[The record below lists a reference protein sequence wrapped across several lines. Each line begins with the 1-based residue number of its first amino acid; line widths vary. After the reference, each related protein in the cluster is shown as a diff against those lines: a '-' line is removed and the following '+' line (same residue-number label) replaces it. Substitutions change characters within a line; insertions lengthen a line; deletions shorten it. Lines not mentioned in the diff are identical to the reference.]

1 MVETNDTLTKEE
13 LTDERFKK
21 IMLKFLLNEP
31 FFSDIMSHV
40 RRQKTY
46 AIPTAGVSCAGG
58 EFTLHWNPDF
68 VGKLSTKK
76 MFGLLKHECYHLIYQ
91 HVAGRKQKPHLMWNI
106 ATDLAINSTIP
117 LDELPDGGLIPGQ
130 ATVFP
135 EGYTP
140 EPSQIK
146 MSDFI
151 KSMPLNKSS
160 EWYMEKIMSDE
171 DIQDAIQEAMGQKGG
186 SCPMCTGGGDSDGS
200 GDGDGEGTGGLG
212 SGSGGDS
219 NNKTSEG
226 GEANG
231 SCGHGFGNGKPG
243 QGFDHHFD
251 EELTD
256 AEKAMADAKIKEIV
270 KKAANRASK
279 NRSWGSVGASMQ
291 GEIQA
296 MFSDEIDWR
305 NVLRYFCGSKQKA
318 NRSRTYKRI
327 NKKYPYIHPGRKTS
341 YTSNIAVYIDQSGS
355 VGDNELQLLFN
366 TLNELAKRV
375 TFTIYHFDTAVDEKS
390 EFVWKKNKTVRKAY
404 RTRGGG
410 TCFNCVEDHFRKNI
424 AKYDGYIIMT
434 DGYAPKP
441 KPCKSKRC
449 WVIIPGCE
457 PQFQIDK
464 KDTKVVMKE

>member
-1 MVETNDTLTKEE
+1 MIDITDTPTQEE

-31 FFSDIMSHV
+31 FFSDIMSHI
-40 RRQKTY
+40 RRQKTR
-46 AIPTAGVSCAGG
+46 AIPTAGVSCSGG
-58 EFTLHWNPDF
+58 DFTLHWNPDF
-68 VGKLSTKK
+68 VGKLTTKK
-76 MFGLLKHECYHLIYQ
+76 IFGLLKHECYHLIYQ
-91 HVAGRKQKPHLMWNI
+91 HVSGRKQKPHLMWNI

-117 LDELPDGGLIPGQ
+117 LDELPDGGLVPGQ

-140 EPSQIK
+140 QPTQIK
-146 MSDFI
+146 MSEFI
-151 KSMPLNKSS
+151 KSMPINKAS
-160 EWYMEKIMSDE
+160 EWYMEKIMNDE
-171 DIQDAIQEAMGQKGG
+171 EIQEAIQEAMGEG
-186 SCPMCTGGGDSDGS
+186 SCEGGFGEGNGNGNGDSKS
-200 GDGDGEGTGGLG
+200 V
-212 SGSGGDS
+212 
-219 NNKTSEG
+219 
-226 GEANG
+226 A
-231 SCGHGFGNGKPG
+231 GNGRPG

-251 EELTD
+251 EELSD

-270 KKAANRASK
+270 KKAAKRASK

-296 MFSDEIDWR
+296 MFSDEINWR

-318 NRSRTYKRI
+318 NRSRTFKRI

-355 VGDNELQLLFN
+355 VGDHELQLLFN

-375 TFTIYHFDTAVDEKS
+375 TFTIYHFDTSVDEKS
-390 EFVWKKNKTVRKAY
+390 EYVWKKNKTVRKAY

-449 WVIIPGCE
+449 WVIIPGCD

>member
-1 MVETNDTLTKEE
+1 MVETNNTLTKEE
-13 LTDERFKK
+13 LTDARFKK

-31 FFSDIMSHV
+31 FFSDIMSHI

-68 VGKLSTKK
+68 VGKLTTKK
-76 MFGLLKHECYHLIYQ
+76 MFGLLKHECYHLIYK
-91 HVAGRKQKPHLMWNI
+91 HVTGRKQKPHLMWNI

-117 LDELPDGGLIPGQ
+117 LDELPDGGLVPGQ

-135 EGYTP
+135 DGYTP
-140 EPSQIK
+140 TASQIK

-151 KSMPLNKSS
+151 KSLPLNKAS
-160 EWYMEKIMSDE
+160 EWYMDKIMADE
-171 DIQDAIQEAMGQKGG
+171 EIQDAIQESMGQKGTG
-186 SCPMCTGGGDSDGS
+186 SCPICGSGDGS
-200 GDGDGEGTGGLG
+200 GDEAGEGDGSSGEG
-212 SGSGGDS
+212 
-219 NNKTSEG
+219 
-226 GEANG
+226 NG
-231 SCGHGFGNGKPG
+231 NCEHGFGNGQPG

-279 NRSWGSVGASMQ
+279 NRSWGSIGASMQ

-296 MFSDEIDWR
+296 MFSDEVNWR

-327 NKKYPYIHPGRKTS
+327 NKKYPYIHPGRKTN

-355 VGDNELQLLFN
+355 VGDHELQLLFN

-375 TFTIYHFDTAVDEKS
+375 TFTIYHFDTAVDESS

-410 TCFNCVEDHFRKNI
+410 TCFNCVEDHFRKHA

>member
-1 MVETNDTLTKEE
+1 MIEIADTQTKEE

-31 FFSDIMSHV
+31 FFSDIMSHI

-58 EFTLHWNPDF
+58 DFTLHWNPDF
-68 VGKLSTKK
+68 VGKLTTKK
-76 MFGLLKHECYHLIYQ
+76 VFGLLKHECYHLIYQ
-91 HVAGRKQKPHLMWNI
+91 HVSGRKQKPHLMWNI

-117 LDELPDGGLIPGQ
+117 LDELPEGGLVPGQ
-130 ATVFP
+130 ATKFP
-135 EGYTP
+135 ADYTP
-140 EPSQIK
+140 APAQVK
-146 MSDFI
+146 MSEFI

-160 EWYMEKIMSDE
+160 EWYMEKIMNDE
-171 DIQDAIQEAMGQKGG
+171 EIQEAIQEAMGEG
-186 SCPMCTGGGDSDGS
+186 SCEDGFGEGNGNGNGDSKSD
-200 GDGDGEGTGGLG
+200 
-212 SGSGGDS
+212 
-219 NNKTSEG
+219 
-226 GEANG
+226 A
-231 SCGHGFGNGKPG
+231 GNGRPG

-251 EELTD
+251 EELSD

-270 KKAANRASK
+270 KKAAKRASK

-318 NRSRTYKRI
+318 NRSRTFKRI

-355 VGDNELQLLFN
+355 VGDHELQLLFN

-375 TFTIYHFDTAVDEKS
+375 TFTIYHFDTSVDEAS

>member
-1 MVETNDTLTKEE
+1 MIEIADTQTKEE
-13 LTDERFKK
+13 LNDERFKK

-31 FFSDIMSHV
+31 FFSDIMSHI

-58 EFTLHWNPDF
+58 DFTLHWNPEF
-68 VGKLSTKK
+68 VGKLTKK
-76 MFGLLKHECYHLIYQ
+76 KVFGLLKHECYHLIYQ
-91 HVAGRKQKPHLMWNI
+91 HVSGRKQNPHLMWNI

-117 LDELPDGGLIPGQ
+117 LDELPEGGLVPGQ
-130 ATVFP
+130 ATKFP
-135 EGYTP
+135 ADYTP
-140 EPSQIK
+140 SPAQVK

-160 EWYMEKIMSDE
+160 EWYMERIMNDE
-171 DIQDAIQEAMGQKGG
+171 EIQEAIQEAMGSGEGEG
-186 SCPMCTGGGDSDGS
+186 SCENGF
-200 GDGDGEGTGGLG
+200 GEG
-212 SGSGGDS
+212 
-219 NNKTSEG
+219 N
-226 GEANG
+226 
-231 SCGHGFGNGKPG
+231 GNGNGDCKPSAGNGRPG

-251 EELTD
+251 EELSD

-270 KKAANRASK
+270 KKAAKRASK

-296 MFSDEIDWR
+296 MFSDEINWR

-318 NRSRTYKRI
+318 NRSRTFKRI
-327 NKKYPYIHPGRKTS
+327 NKKYPYIHPCRKTN

-355 VGDNELQLLFN
+355 VGDHELQLLFN

-375 TFTIYHFDTAVDEKS
+375 TFTIYHFDTSVDEKS
-390 EFVWKKNKTVRKAY
+390 EYVWKKNKTVRKAY